1 MNGNRR
7 RASARIQGSRLT
19 KAAKTAPCGAGKRR
33 GNVMIRKFAAALLA
47 TALIAGPA
55 FAASATGNTGKTPAA
70 EQTVKPAK
78 TNTAKTNHVRK
89 HRHYVVRHRNG
100 GKLASVHH
108 IKRHKRHGHYMAHVV
123 KAPVAKPAKTEK
135 VNKSDKS

>member
-55 FAASATGNTGKTPAA
+55 FATSATGNTGKTPAA

-78 TNTAKTNHVRK
+78 TAKTNHVRK

-100 GKLASVHH
+100 GKLASAHH
-108 IKRHKRHGHYMAHVV
+108 I
-123 KAPVAKPAKTEK
+123 
-135 VNKSDKS
+135 

>member
-1 MNGNRR
+1 
-7 RASARIQGSRLT
+7 
-19 KAAKTAPCGAGKRR
+19 
-33 GNVMIRKFAAALLA
+33 MIRKFAAALLA

-55 FAASATGNTGKTPAA
+55 FAASATGNDSKAPAA
-70 EQTVKPAK
+70 AQSVKPAK
-78 TNTAKTNHVRK
+78 TAKSNHVRK
-89 HRHYVVRHRNG
+89 HHRYVVRHRNA

-123 KAPVAKPAKTEK
+123 KAPVAKPAKTDK